1 MQASTLR
8 ACGLAT
14 VALTLVALPTGCAS
28 TQTAPSDRNPSLA
41 AVGDGTLAPGR
52 YDLVVHGMSCPKCI
66 SNVELQL
73 TRITGVTRPV
83 VDMKNGIVA
92 IDVTGGANPSK
103 DAIANAI
110 ADSGFTLVEIRGG
123 NP

>member
-1 MQASTLR
+1 
-8 ACGLAT
+8 
-14 VALTLVALPTGCAS
+14 
-28 TQTAPSDRNPSLA
+28 
-41 AVGDGTLAPGR
+41 
-52 YDLVVHGMSCPKCI
+52 
-66 SNVELQL
+66 
-73 TRITGVTRPV
+73 V

>member
-1 MQASTLR
+1 MNYQTLL
-8 ACGLAT
+8 ACALLA
-14 VALTLVALPTGCAS
+14 ALPCCA
-28 TQTAPSDRNPSLA
+28 TACPSAARSSPAIVGPSSLTA
-41 AVGDGTLAPGR
+41 GT
-52 YDLVVHGMSCPKCI
+52 YQLVVHGMSCPKCI